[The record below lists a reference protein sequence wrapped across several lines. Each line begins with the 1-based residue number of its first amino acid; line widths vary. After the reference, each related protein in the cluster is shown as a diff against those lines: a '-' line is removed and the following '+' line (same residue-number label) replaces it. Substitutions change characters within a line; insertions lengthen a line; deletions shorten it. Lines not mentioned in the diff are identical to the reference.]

1 MRGGSGAASARAR
14 RRDVLADAAE
24 REACAQ
30 LLGLA
35 ELMSASADSSSRAIA
50 RSPREMIPT
59 GAPPSTTGR
68 RRTLALRIA
77 FTASSIVE
85 LGSSDTRSVEAI
97 SPTVVSSGPRPS
109 AMARTAMS
117 RSVNSPRMSPPS
129 AMMIAPVSL
138 SRIRRAASAIVELDS
153 RVETSLVMIS
163 PTLWSCRKRSAI
175 LFSSAWGLLGD
186 ASDGWKRVGTAPR
199 SWGTRPQPRET
210 RCPGTARVCQTD
222 VPMAKQRQI
231 KMQQRVGS
239 LAAIQQLE
247 SRTDEQLL
255 SESKHRAAARA
266 ILGARAAER
275 YDAKA
280 ARQYFNEAL
289 AGAHP
294 QERPALRQMMKAS
307 LALAERRPDELRAA
321 VTKLGQEPP
330 SSRQLLMLRLMSLVA
345 PPPGSSILLRIRGY
359 LLLLAIIVVALAIG
373 WGLAMLIALP
383 FGGVSSTIAIFWGL
397 LIVAIALGALAFFGR
412 RRQKRAQAERSAR
425 IAGGG

>member
-175 LFSSAWGLLGD
+175 VFSSAWGLLGD
-186 ASDGWKRVGTAPR
+186 VSDGWKRVGTAPR

-210 RCPGTARVCQTD
+210 RCPGTARVWQTE

-247 SRTDEQLL
+247 TRTDEQLL
-255 SESKHRAAARA
+255 SESRHRAAARA

-289 AGAHP
+289 AGCHP

-307 LALAERRPDELRAA
+307 LALAERRPDELKDAME
-321 VTKLGQEPP
+321 KLGQEAP
-330 SSRQLLMLRLMSLVA
+330 SGRQLMLLRLMGLIA
-345 PPPGSSILLRIRGY
+345 PPPGAGLVMRIRGIA
-359 LLLLAIIVVALAIG
+359 LLLLIVIVLLAVG
-373 WGLAMLIALP
+373 FGLATLIALP
-383 FGGVSSTIAIFWGL
+383 FGGTSTGGALLIGL
-397 LIVAIALGALAFFGR
+397 LIVIAALGILTLFGR
-412 RRQKRAQAERSAR
+412 RRQAKMREQRA
-425 IAGGG
+425 AGGG